1 MFFQN
6 FAKFTWKHLCRSHFL
21 TTLQIWKLI
30 KKILRHSY
38 FPVNFA
44 QFFKNLIY
52 RKPPDDCSCWFLC
65 SNQSIIHWSHFACFF
80 HFFFYYWWLQLWTL
94 LRNCL
99 KTTIFLLFPIVYS
112 KINMLLRKLRLGN
125 NLPTHIK
132 ENTNF
137 LRQKPRQLP
146 SAEAVFERCYFRRG
160 QVKRPN
166 NPLSFTAL
174 AVLTIIL

>member
-1 MFFQN
+1 MKTSLLESLFNNLADLKINYKDTPAQLFSCEFCAIFQKPYLQKTSRWLILLIPLFQPKYYSLITLCLFF
-6 FAKFTWKHLCRSHFL
+6 
-21 TTLQIWKLI
+21 
-30 KKILRHSY
+30 
-38 FPVNFA
+38 P
-44 QFFKNLIY
+44 
-52 RKPPDDCSCWFLC
+52 
-65 SNQSIIHWSHFACFF
+65 
-80 HFFFYYWWLQLWTL
+80 FFFYYWWLQLWTL